1 MNKRVDTIIK
11 NLGFDA
17 INPLQ
22 RAMVESNVT
31 NRVLLSATG
40 SGKTVAFL
48 LPAIELCDKDPEKR
62 VLIIAPSREL
72 ALQIESVLRAM
83 KSDYSVT
90 CCYGGHSIH
99 IEKRSLE
106 YTPQFIIGTPG
117 RLLDHI
123 EHNNIDP
130 QSIGTIIF
138 DEFDKLL
145 ELGFCEEMEAIVSK
159 LPFITNRTLTSAT
172 QSVEIPPFVEMGED
186 YQILDFLPHGASG
199 ELSIKRV
206 DVKESDKL
214 ETLFSLIC
222 MHQNDPTIVFC
233 NYRESA
239 EEISDFLYD
248 HYIENEFFHGGM
260 EQFDRE
266 RSLAKFR
273 NGSCTVLVSTDL
285 ASRGLDIPAIKNII
299 HYHIPLSQD
308 AFVHRNGRTARM
320 NCEGSAF
327 VMADGSNDRTP
338 DYIKEIPEIFPVN
351 LSAKKPP
358 TPLFKSVYIGLGK
371 KDKLSKVDI
380 VGFLCQKGGLAK
392 SDIGV
397 IELKDFHSFAA
408 VKFEL
413 ADKIVK
419 RVAKE
424 KIKGKSTKIEISK

>member
-1 MNKRVDTIIK
+1 MNKRIDTIIK
-11 NLGFDA
+11 NLGFDS

-22 RAMVESNVT
+22 RAMVESDAK

-48 LPAIELCDKDPEKR
+48 LPAIEFCDAEPNKR

-72 ALQIESVLRAM
+72 ALQIDTVLRAM
-83 KSDYSVT
+83 KSEYSVS
-90 CCYGGHSIH
+90 CCYGGHSVR

-106 YTPQFIIGTPG
+106 YNPQFIIGTPG

-130 QSIGTIIF
+130 QSIGAIIF

-145 ELGFCEEMEAIVSK
+145 ELGFCEEMQAIISK
-159 LPFITNRTLTSAT
+159 LPNITHRTLTSAT
-172 QSVEIPPFVEMGED
+172 QSVEIPDFVGIKED
-186 YQILDFLPHGASG
+186 HQILDFLPHGASG
-199 ELSIKRV
+199 ELLIKRIE
-206 DVKESDKL
+206 VKESDRL
-214 ETLFSLIC
+214 DTLFSLIC
-222 MHQNDPTIVFC
+222 MHKNDPIIVFC

-239 EEISDFLYD
+239 EEVSDFLYD
-248 HYIENEFFHGGM
+248 NYIENEFFHGGM

-285 ASRGLDIPAIKNII
+285 ASRGLDIPSIKNII
-299 HYHIPLSQD
+299 HYHIPLSED
-308 AFVHRNGRTARM
+308 AFIHRNGRTARM
-320 NCEGSAF
+320 NSEGTAF
-327 VMADGSNDRTP
+327 VMADSSNHKTP
-338 DYIKEIPEIFPVN
+338 DYIKNISDVFEVDMSSKKAPV
-351 LSAKKPP
+351 
-358 TPLFKSVYIGLGK
+358 PLFKSVYIGLGK

-380 VGFLCQKGGLAK
+380 VGFLCQKGGIAK
-392 SDIGV
+392 NDIGI

-413 ADKIVK
+413 ADSVVK
-419 RVAKE
+419 RVSKE
-424 KIKGKSTKIEISK
+424 KIKGKTTKIEISK